1 MHILCQVQNF
11 QTSFVFH
18 ASFPYERIRCF
29 DFIIK
34 LFTRT
39 RFSLEALRSFV
50 FVKCS
55 DRQINTLHW
64 QSSFLFLGIGLLICI
79 FDSTGVT

>member
-1 MHILCQVQNF
+1 MHIGCQVQNF
-11 QTSFVFH
+11 QTSLVFH

-55 DRQINTLHW
+55 DRQINTFHW
-64 QSSFLFLGIGLLICI
+64 QSSFLFLGIRFLICI
-79 FDSTGVT
+79 FDSTGVM